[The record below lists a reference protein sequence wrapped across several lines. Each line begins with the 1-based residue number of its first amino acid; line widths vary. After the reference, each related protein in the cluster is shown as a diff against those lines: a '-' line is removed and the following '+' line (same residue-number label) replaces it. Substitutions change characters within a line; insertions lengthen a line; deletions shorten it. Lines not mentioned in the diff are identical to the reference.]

1 MTVEVSRTRGRF
13 APSPSGP
20 LHFGSLVA
28 AVGSYLQA
36 KSGDANNQWLVRIE
50 DIDTPRTVP
59 GAATEILR
67 TLEQFGLYW
76 DETEVYQSQ
85 RLDFYQHHFQQ
96 LQANQQIYPCQCSRA
111 RIAELGG
118 VYDGF
123 CRQHPLTAPTQPL
136 AWRMKSHQVQ
146 NYFADAVFGRVQIE
160 PAIAQEDYIIKRRD
174 GLFAYQ
180 LVVVLDDV
188 DQQITE
194 VVRGADL
201 LTMTPRQQALFQ
213 LFAPQAPK
221 YAHLPL
227 AVSAPGQKLSK
238 QNHATD
244 IRAWPLSVSL
254 TAALRLLGH
263 PPPAELVQAPCA
275 DILHWARQHWQLSA
289 VPAVMEV
296 QVDAFR

>member
-1 MTVEVSRTRGRF
+1 MTVVVSRTRGRF

-36 KSGDANNQWLVRIE
+36 KSGDADSQWLVRIE

-59 GAATEILR
+59 GAASEILR

-123 CRQHPLTAPTQPL
+123 CRQHPLIDPTQPL
-136 AWRMKSHQVQ
+136 AWRMKSQQVH
-146 NYFADAVFGRVQIE
+146 NYFDDAVFGRVQID
-160 PAIAQEDYIIKRRD
+160 AATAQEDYIIKRRD

-213 LFAPQAPK
+213 LYVPQVPK

-254 TAALRLLGH
+254 AAALRLLGH
-263 PPPAELVQAPCA
+263 PPPAELVEAPCEV
-275 DILHWARQHWQLSA
+275 ILQWARQHWQLSA

>member
-1 MTVEVSRTRGRF
+1 
-13 APSPSGP
+13 

-36 KSGDANNQWLVRIE
+36 KSGDANSQWLVRIE

-59 GAATEILR
+59 GAASEILR

-111 RIAELGG
+111 RISQLGG
-118 VYDGF
+118 IYDGF
-123 CRQHPLTAPTQPL
+123 CRQHPLIDPTQPL
-136 AWRMKSHQVQ
+136 AWRMKSQQVH
-146 NYFADAVFGRVQIE
+146 NYFDDAVFGRVQID
-160 PAIAQEDYIIKRRD
+160 PATAQEDYIIKRRD

-213 LFAPQAPK
+213 LYTPQVPK

-244 IRAWPLSVSL
+244 IRAWPLAVSL
-254 TAALRLLGH
+254 VAALRLLGH
-263 PPPAELVQAPCA
+263 PPPAELVQAPCEV
-275 DILHWARQHWQLSA
+275 LLQWARQHWQLSA

>member
-1 MTVEVSRTRGRF
+1 MTVMLSRTRGRF

-36 KSGDANNQWLVRIE
+36 KSTDPAGQWLVRIE

-59 GAATEILR
+59 GAASDILR
-67 TLEQFGLYW
+67 TLEQFGLFW

-85 RLDFYQHHFQQ
+85 RIELYQHHFNQ
-96 LQANQQIYPCQCSRA
+96 LQSQQQIYPCQCNRA
-111 RIAELGG
+111 RISQLGG
-118 VYDGF
+118 LYDGY
-123 CRQHPLTAPTQPL
+123 CRQQPATDRTEPV
-136 AWRMKSHQVQ
+136 AWRIKSQQVLP
-146 NYFADAVFGRVQIE
+146 YFYDGVFGKVEIAPQL
-160 PAIAQEDYIIKRRD
+160 AQEDYIIKRRD

-188 DQQITE
+188 DQKITE

-213 LFAPQAPK
+213 LFNPK
-221 YAHLPL
+221 VPSYAHLPL

-244 IRAWPLSVSL
+244 IRAWPLAQSL

-263 PPPAELVQAPCA
+263 PPPIELGAESCDV
-275 DILHWARQHWQLSA
+275 ILQWARQNWQLHA